1 MKAHIQNIVAFYT
14 PNVRDADSGFYQNF
28 YDDGTVFAPD
38 AKHLVSSCRLVVNF
52 CLAEALFGAQP
63 YRELWQHG
71 LKAIREVHGG
81 QNRQGYVWTL
91 NRSGV
96 TNDRHY
102 CYGLAFVVLAFA
114 SAHHQGD
121 TEAKNDL
128 YHVWQ
133 LLEDHF
139 WQADIGLYADEISN
153 DWHILDPYRGQN
165 ANMHCCEAFI
175 RAYEV
180 TGDRQFLDR
189 AMALAHTITVTLAQ
203 KSGGF
208 IWEHFYPDLSINWD
222 YNRED
227 PKNLYRPWGFQ
238 PGHQTEWS
246 KLLLQLYQ
254 HRPDAWLL
262 ARARA
267 LFDTT
272 MPLAWDAEHGGLI
285 YGFAPDK
292 TPCDSEKYF
301 WVQAE
306 SLAAAGLLAVT
317 TGEASYWHWYEQLWQ
332 YSWDHFVDH
341 EAGAW
346 FRVLTEDNQK
356 ISNRKSEAGAKC
368 DYHTMGACALL
379 YQVIKPV

>member
-1 MKAHIQNIVAFYT
+1 MAFYT
-14 PNVRDADSGFYQNF
+14 PNVLDADSGFYQNF

-38 AKHLVSSCRLVVNF
+38 AKHLVSSCRMVVNF
-52 CLAEALFGAQP
+52 CLAEELFGAQP

-81 QNRQGYVWTL
+81 QHRQGYVWTL
-91 NRSGV
+91 DSSGV

-114 SAHHQGD
+114 SAHQQGD

-128 YHVWQ
+128 YRVWQ

-153 DWHILDPYRGQN
+153 DWQFLDPYRGQN

-180 TGDRQFLDR
+180 TGDSQFLDR
-189 AMALAHTITVTLAQ
+189 AMALAHTITITLAQ

-272 MPLAWDAEHGGLI
+272 MPIAWDKTHGGLI

-292 TPCDSEKYF
+292 APCDTEKYF

-306 SLAAAGLLAVT
+306 SLAAAGLLAVI
-317 TGEASYWHWYEQLWQ
+317 TGEAAYWHWYEKLWH

-341 EAGAW
+341 DAGAW

-368 DYHTMGACALL
+368 DYHTVGACALL
-379 YQVIKPV
+379 FRVLKPA